1 MNDRRLNTNLFS
13 KLCDTDPLLLSLIHF
28 YICNFILQ
36 STILA
41 NSMIIL
47 ILILI
52 HIDSL
57 SKTTQLITNYKKKSQ
72 VDEEEDHLSDSLGK
86 LSNYLTEH
94 VESDLIPALF
104 DKATSILQIATGR
117 PESFT
122 INEDD
127 GKQLNVSVVYFFIS
141 SVFLIL
147 LKVIL
152 N

>member
-1 MNDRRLNTNLFS
+1 MLIVFWFHF
-13 KLCDTDPLLLSLIHF
+13 LLLID
-28 YICNFILQ
+28 
-36 STILA
+36 
-41 NSMIIL
+41 
-47 ILILI
+47 
-52 HIDSL
+52 IDSL
-57 SKTTQLITNYKKKSQ
+57 SKTTQLIANYKKKSQ
-72 VDEEEDHLSDSLGK
+72 VDEEIDNLGESLGK

-94 VESDLIPALF
+94 VESDLMPALF
-104 DKATSILQIATGR
+104 DKATSILQVATGR

>member
-1 MNDRRLNTNLFS
+1 MLIVWSLWFWFLF
-13 KLCDTDPLLLSLIHF
+13 I
-28 YICNFILQ
+28 
-36 STILA
+36 
-41 NSMIIL
+41 
-47 ILILI
+47 
-52 HIDSL
+52 IDSL

-127 GKQLNVSVVYFFIS
+127 GKQLNVSLVYFFIS

>member
-1 MNDRRLNTNLFS
+1 MIIVFWFHF
-13 KLCDTDPLLLSLIHF
+13 LLLID
-28 YICNFILQ
+28 
-36 STILA
+36 
-41 NSMIIL
+41 
-47 ILILI
+47 
-52 HIDSL
+52 IDSL
-57 SKTTQLITNYKKKSQ
+57 SKTTQLIANYKKKSQ
-72 VDEEEDHLSDSLGK
+72 VDEEEDNLGESLGK

-94 VESDLIPALF
+94 VESDLMPALF
-104 DKATSILQIATGR
+104 DKATSILQVATGR